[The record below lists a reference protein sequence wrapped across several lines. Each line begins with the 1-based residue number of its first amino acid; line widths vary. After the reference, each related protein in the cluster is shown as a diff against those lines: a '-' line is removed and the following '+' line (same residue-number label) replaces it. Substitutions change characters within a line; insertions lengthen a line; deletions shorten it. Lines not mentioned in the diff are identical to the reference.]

1 MEAISGN
8 IIHRGIFKNTNFS
21 CILQNIGETTVK
33 IISIVGA
40 RPQFIKAAPVS
51 RALKKYCREILVH
64 TGQHYDIN
72 MSEIFFS
79 ELNIPLPDYN
89 LEVGSGTHGQ
99 QTGQILIKAEE
110 VMLKEKPDA
119 VLVYGDTNSTLA
131 GALAASKLHIPVAH
145 VEAGLRSF
153 NMKMPE
159 EQNRIVTDH
168 LSTLLFCPT
177 DTAVRNLKNEGI
189 TKGVFNTG
197 DVMYDA
203 VLYNMRQIEKTH
215 TMQGCL
221 RQLKLIDGFT
231 AKDIP
236 LLAIQPNAYYLT
248 TIHRA
253 ENTDSD
259 NRMQAILCS
268 LGKLQLPVLLP
279 LHPRTRKIIRESP
292 EMIPQNIFFVEPI
305 GYQAM
310 LYLTKNAKAIIT
322 DSGGLQKEAYFLNV
336 PCVTVRDE
344 TEWIE
349 TLEGRWN
356 VLSRSDA
363 IAETVERSDIDRSN
377 KKSLFGD
384 GSAAEK
390 IAAIISDHI
399 EYGAKAHV
407 VTK

>member
-1 MEAISGN
+1 L
-8 IIHRGIFKNTNFS
+8 K
-21 CILQNIGETTVK
+21 IL
-33 IISIVGA
+33 SIVGA

-51 RALKKYCREILVH
+51 RALKKHCQETLVH

-110 VMLKEKPDA
+110 VMLREKPDA

-177 DTAVRNLKNEGI
+177 DTALSNLKNEGI
-189 TKGVFNTG
+189 TKRVFNTG

-203 VLYNMRQIEKTH
+203 VMYNMRQIEKTY
-215 TMQGCL
+215 TMESCL
-221 RQLKLIDGFT
+221 RQFKLIDGFHQHEVR
-231 AKDIP
+231 
-236 LLAIQPNAYYLT
+236 LSAIQARAYALA

-253 ENTDSD
+253 ENTDSHERIRD
-259 NRMQAILCS
+259 IFSS
-268 LGKLQLPVLLP
+268 LGGLHLPVILP
-279 LHPRTRKIIRESP
+279 LHPRTKKVICESHDIIP
-292 EMIPQNIFFVEPI
+292 KNIFFVEPI

-310 LYLTKNAKAIIT
+310 LYLTKYAKVVIT

-344 TEWIE
+344 TEWLE

-356 VLSRSDA
+356 VLSRPDA
-363 IAETVERSDIDRSN
+363 IAEKAERSDIDRSN
-377 KKSLFGD
+377 KKSMFGD
-384 GSAAEK
+384 GAAAEK
-390 IAAIISDHI
+390 IAAIISKNI
-399 EYGAKAHV
+399 GIRL
-407 VTK
+407 